1 MKLQYK
7 KYMIFLLGI
16 AILTLGVSMTVKSD
30 IGAGSYDSINFAI
43 ADILNTKVS
52 LAISM
57 TAFLVLII
65 TAYIRKGFIRITTF
79 ITSVIMGLFTD
90 VWVKVDTILNKLIL
104 FIVGMILVCLG
115 IALYMIP
122 KLPTNPT
129 DDLMVALTEKK
140 LSIKKSK
147 MIIDIICIVLAFILK
162 GPIGIGTIVLTF
174 LVGPMVDMFYKIL
187 IKYID
192 FNELEESLS

>member
-65 TAYIRKGFIRITTF
+65 TTF

-90 VWVKVDTILNKLIL
+90 VWVKVVDLIPVDTILNKLIL

-122 KLPTNPT
+122 KLPTNPI